1 LDVESE
7 KNRQI
12 EKMTLDSG
20 QLVAKLRKQI
30 EELQSELEEERLRNS
45 TEMSNIE
52 NAHSKRMSHLK

>member
-1 LDVESE
+1 MDVESE